1 MKWAALVARLLVGV
15 AFVVFGSNHW
25 LKFIPQPEMILPEPA
40 MNMMMGLNK
49 TPYMDVVK
57 VLEVLGGILLLSGRM
72 VPLGLIILVP
82 VTVNIAL
89 WDALMMKYSTP
100 PLGTVFLVIEIF
112 LLWAYRRHFAGILS
126 TNAQVS

>member
-15 AFVVFGSNHW
+15 AFVAFGSNHW
-25 LKFIPQPEMILPEPA
+25 LKFIPQPKMTLPKPA
-40 MNMMMGLNK
+40 TDFMTALTT

-72 VPLGLIILVP
+72 APLGLIILVP

-89 WDALMMKYSTP
+89 WDALLVKYGTP
-100 PLGTVFLVIEIF
+100 PLGTVFLVLEVF
-112 LLWAYRRHFAGILS
+112 LLWAYRRHFVGILS
-126 TNAQVS
+126 TNARVA